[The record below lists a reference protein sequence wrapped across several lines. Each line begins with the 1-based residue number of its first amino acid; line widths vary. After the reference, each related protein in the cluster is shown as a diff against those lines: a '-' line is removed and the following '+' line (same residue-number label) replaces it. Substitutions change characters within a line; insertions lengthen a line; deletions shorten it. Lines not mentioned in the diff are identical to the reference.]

1 MDQRFDLLTT
11 VRVGH
16 RGEEV
21 RHGSARLNRFGVV
34 EKLAQITPPY
44 TAADA
49 IENRCL
55 FAQQRGF
62 LTGFRLVAA
71 SAAQFT
77 QQQSAALDDI

>member
-1 MDQRFDLLTT
+1 MDQGFDLRAAL
-11 VRVGH
+11 RFGQG
-16 RGEEV
+16 GEEV
-21 RHGSARLNRFGVV
+21 RHGGARLDRFWIA

-44 TAADA
+44 AAADA

-55 FAQQRGF
+55 FARQRGF

-77 QQQSAALDDI
+77 QQQPATLDSI